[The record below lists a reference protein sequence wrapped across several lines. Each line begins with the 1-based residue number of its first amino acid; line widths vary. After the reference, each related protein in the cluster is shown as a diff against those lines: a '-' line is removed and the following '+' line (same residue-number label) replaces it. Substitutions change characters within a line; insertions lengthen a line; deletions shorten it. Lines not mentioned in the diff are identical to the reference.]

1 MSGPTTLPKYILD
14 DTRAYSV
21 SQREPSD
28 NGLPIHSLASLHK
41 HPVYMSLGTV
51 LSWQVEGKTLTVML
65 MCALYSYC
73 PIFSRTWMWYSDLYL
88 FLWIL
93 INLIFPAVW
102 KIYVRSARDDR
113 NHLIQPKYFIFICN
127 APLFKPFYFCFSLW
141 YVMFTKHSF
150 P

>member
-1 MSGPTTLPKYILD
+1 MQTPRDKLKHPKALGARMASKQGVPGQDLSHNTFAVAWILFMSGPTTLPKYILD

-73 PIFSRTWMWYSDLYL
+73 PIFSRT
-88 FLWIL
+88 
-93 INLIFPAVW
+93 
-102 KIYVRSARDDR
+102 
-113 NHLIQPKYFIFICN
+113 
-127 APLFKPFYFCFSLW
+127 
-141 YVMFTKHSF
+141 
-150 P
+150 